1 MACGQYDGPLEAPSV
16 GTHRAAHPSALQDQL
31 VHTAAEVYLT
41 ARGDDLLAHATD
53 DDGELVRTDM
63 RVGIDKDLGV
73 GTEAAEDTQRLLDAP
88 ALLTAGVEL
97 TVGEGARPAFAVAV
111 IGLGVDDPRTLQL
124 DDVAAAL
131 HHVLP
136 AL

>member
-1 MACGQYDGPLEAPSV
+1 M
-16 GTHRAAHPSALQDQL
+16 H
-31 VHTAAEVYLT
+31 LT

-88 ALLTAGVEL
+88 ALLAAGVEL
-97 TVGEGARPAFAVAV
+97 AVGEGARPTFAIAV
-111 IGLGVDDPRTLQL
+111 IGLGVDDPRTL
-124 DDVAAAL
+124 
-131 HHVLP
+131 
-136 AL
+136 